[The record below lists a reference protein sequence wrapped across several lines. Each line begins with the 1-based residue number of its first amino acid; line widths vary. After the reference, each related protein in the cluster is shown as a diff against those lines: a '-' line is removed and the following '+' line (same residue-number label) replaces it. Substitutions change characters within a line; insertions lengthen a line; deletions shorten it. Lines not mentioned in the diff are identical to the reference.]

1 MATIINGTVLIPA
14 LNGTL
19 ISPDNCAIGVCS
31 LDYAQ
36 VEYIPTYGGNLAYCV
51 IFSVLLLAQLGLLWK
66 YRTWGF
72 AIGMFCGLLLEVLGY
87 AGRITLSG
95 NPFNFDQFVL

>member
-1 MATIINGTVLIPA
+1 MATIINGTLFIPA

-19 ISPDNCAIGVCS
+19 INPDECAIGVCS
-31 LDYAQ
+31 MEYAQ

-51 IFSVLLLAQLGLLWK
+51 IFAVLLLAQVCLLWK
-66 YRTWGF
+66 YRALGF
-72 AIGMFCGLLLEVLGY
+72 FIGMFCGLLLEVLGY